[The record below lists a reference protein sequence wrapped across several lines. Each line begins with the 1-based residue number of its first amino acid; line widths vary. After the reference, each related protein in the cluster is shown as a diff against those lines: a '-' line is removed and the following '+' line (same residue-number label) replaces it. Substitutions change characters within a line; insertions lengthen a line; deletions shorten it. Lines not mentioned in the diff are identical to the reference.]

1 MRLVIYLDSQQV
13 SGSSASFGFSSLF
26 DPYYPKRF
34 ESIEEIVCPMDS
46 NSNFKIPDLIHNQP
60 QFSRDSTLDRLFEEF
75 NVNILTKLSAFKH
88 TNTSTETLY
97 ESLKCENNEEFVR
110 KLIKY
115 LIRIHDSTCEEQRVL
130 QSDASNLLPISLQD
144 MKYLEELIH
153 LIIIHGIDANLPR
166 DYTISFDRDTLNGT
180 MHNELKYNVPGCH
193 KVNSD
198 TLSLLVNTLYP
209 IFMKGSIPNDY
220 VRSIMLKSPLYANFL
235 LALLSL
241 SLCQPS
247 VKNTEMF
254 VSLETV
260 QETYELFAIY
270 TLLFESLK
278 DPQGKSTTLTRLSTL
293 PVRRENGVLSLIDFL
308 TGARENEHID
318 LEKLKRVTQILIA
331 KPKTM
336 SSVEYFSCLFPQIY
350 EGLSHINRPV
360 VVACLNNVITTLYF
374 KNSKI
379 IRDFLFTKVYQVLF
393 NDPLK
398 AHGAK
403 ELNDTFNVLLSL
415 TRNSSMKIV
424 EALIMGYDKKGFFLN
439 IWVYALFLKKNQK
452 INPVIVDKDG
462 KKIQEDSGSY
472 YKGILS
478 LLKSFI
484 VLTGCYEVLD
494 TLSLNLVNYKHEKWG
509 YSLDLETHLAHV
521 RIQDDVN
528 GISNEILLPTE
539 QVAQVS
545 DLFQDMDLA
554 IDLFMELLR
563 LIDDDEVI
571 KDIFLT
577 ILSRWVRN
585 TSKGTSKE
593 KTRATLENG
602 IGDDI
607 LSLIDLKTLEKLNK
621 EFKSDVIKKPVD
633 VLTVIEGLMDF
644 VHEDVREQSQNEGD
658 SDDEEDEF
666 IDENETMTAFNT
678 VLELLSTIL
687 SNSSNKDLYR
697 AKEILKS
704 IDMKLMIRSGRN
716 KRCHSLHELI
726 LNVIEDKN
734 ITTDTNI
741 QYEELEEDRETLC
754 HAMMNLNDLLEPI
767 KVQGLRELISLI
779 EKGSPVV
786 TTEKVLNLHLQSLHN
801 QDPFIYLN
809 AITGLTT
816 LCKMENKQTLG
827 VLLKFYNNVDGRN
840 SLDDILKVGE
850 VLINY
855 IQKENELFQGTHAN
869 AIIDACLATIRRYGE
884 VDNRLR
890 MSAISILG
898 VCLKVNA
905 IGIQAR
911 IGDILDCSFGIL
923 QLEKDRQ
930 ESKSNNNSFMVRR
943 AAIHLLHDLMY
954 NAGLSLFPKRYNYQ
968 KLKELL
974 HYVKESD
981 EDFLV
986 REQANILVMLTESH
1000 LPYGSTTVA

>member
-1 MRLVIYLDSQQV
+1 
-13 SGSSASFGFSSLF
+13 
-26 DPYYPKRF
+26 
-34 ESIEEIVCPMDS
+34 MDG

-75 NVNILTKLSAFKH
+75 NVNILSKLSSFKH

-97 ESLKCENNEEFVR
+97 QSLKCENNEEFVR

-130 QSDASNLLPISLQD
+130 QSDDSNLLPISLQD

-153 LIIIHGIDANLPR
+153 LIIIHGIDANLPP
-166 DYTISFDRDTLNGT
+166 DYRISFDRDTLSGK
-180 MHNELKYNVPGCH
+180 MHPDLKYNVPGCH

-198 TLSLLVNTLYP
+198 TLSLLVTTLYP

-220 VRSIMLKSPLYANFL
+220 VRSIMLKSPLYANVL

-241 SLCQPS
+241 SVCQPS
-247 VKNTEMF
+247 AKNTEMF

-308 TGARENEHID
+308 TGARENEQID
-318 LEKLKRVTQILIA
+318 LEKLKRVTQVLIA

-379 IRDFLFTKVYQVLF
+379 IRDFLFTNVYEVLF

-439 IWVYALFLKKNQK
+439 IWVYALFLKKNQT
-452 INPVIVDKDG
+452 ISPFMVDKDG
-462 KKIQEDSGSY
+462 KKIQEDSGPY

-509 YSLDLETHLAHV
+509 YALDLETHLAYI
-521 RIQDDVN
+521 RIQNDEN
-528 GISNEILLPTE
+528 RISNEILLPTE

-545 DLFQDMDLA
+545 DIFQDMDLA

-563 LIDDDEVI
+563 LTDDEVI
-571 KDIFLT
+571 KDVFLT

-585 TSKGTSKE
+585 TSKE
-593 KTRATLENG
+593 KTRATFENG

-607 LSLIDLKTLEKLNK
+607 LNLIDLKTLEKLNK

-633 VLTVIEGLMDF
+633 VLIVIEGLMDF
-644 VHEDVREQSQNEGD
+644 VHEDLREQSQNEDD

-666 IDENETMTAFNT
+666 IDDNETMTAFNT
-678 VLELLSTIL
+678 ILELLSTIL
-687 SNSSNKDLYR
+687 SNSSNKELYR
-697 AKEILKS
+697 TKEILRS
-704 IDMKLMIRSGRN
+704 IDMKLMTRSGRN

-726 LNVIEDKN
+726 LNVIEDKD
-734 ITTDTNI
+734 ITTDINV
-741 QYEELEEDRETLC
+741 QYEELEEDRETLY
-754 HAMMNLNDLLEPI
+754 HAMNNLNDLLEPI
-767 KVQGLRELISLI
+767 KVQGLRKLISLI

-816 LCKMENKQTLG
+816 LCQIENKQTLG
-827 VLLKFYNNVDGRN
+827 VLLKFYNNFDGRN

-850 VLINY
+850 VFINY
-855 IQKENELFQGTHAN
+855 IQKENELFQGTYAN
-869 AIIDACLATIRRYGE
+869 AIIDACLATIRRYGK

-898 VCLKVNA
+898 VSLKVNA
-905 IGIQAR
+905 MGIQTR

-923 QLEKDRQ
+923 QLEKDR
-930 ESKSNNNSFMVRR
+930 EGSKSNNNSFMVRR

-954 NAGLSLFPKRYNYQ
+954 NAGLSLFPQRYNYE
-968 KLKELL
+968 KLRELL
-974 HYVKESD
+974 HYVEESD

-986 REQANILVMLTESH
+986 REQANILVMLTENL
-1000 LPYGSTTVA
+1000 LPYGSTVVA